1 MPAARFE
8 PEIPAS
14 DRQQALTLD
23 GSATGIGLNTL
34 LLSLFESSIEDK
46 SSLKQ

>member
-1 MPAARFE
+1 MPPARFK
-8 PEIPAS
+8 PEIPAR

-23 GSATGIGLNTL
+23 GSAAEIGLNTL
-34 LLSLFESSIEDK
+34 LLSHFESSIEDK